1 MAQHGQIS
9 QKDRFSLPNHIERLL
24 VDVESHQIPNLLTV
38 HKTKTL
44 EDAEQEL
51 HQTLQRIENEMGI
64 WEIDVRDAGRNIYE
78 RKEWQKVLQE
88 SNERKKN
95 VQESAKKALIEA
107 RKQQQQ
113 QQQQQ
118 RSAQPFNARNELFK
132 DMASSE
138 VERNRRRE
146 GKIENQTADEQLMT
160 ASGDV
165 TAALQRAV
173 KSMSTEL
180 EKSSY
185 SAQLLDESTISIQ
198 QATIQYTSFT
208 DLVVSSQ
215 KLIRSME
222 RADMI
227 DAAFLIF
234 SFLFFIVCILYI
246 LKVRIWDRGVGL
258 LSFIFRIFS
267 LTSSR
272 SPADVQ
278 EKLKLAKEAASA
290 SSKSIAAQ
298 LTSSALSASAAAS
311 AAAIAAS
318 HSAQQAK
325 EQATPSVL
333 ISSASTPIK
342 DGMDMNKEREH
353 DEL

>member
-1 MAQHGQIS
+1 MAQIGQAS
-9 QKDRFSLPNHIERLL
+9 QQSEFSLPNHIQRLFI
-24 VDVESHQIPNLLTV
+24 DVESHQIPNLVTAS
-38 HKTKTL
+38 TL
-44 EDAEQEL
+44 DDAEREL
-51 HQTLQRIENEMGI
+51 HQTIRRIENELEM
-64 WEIDVRDAGRNIYE
+64 WEIDVRDAGRNRYE
-78 RKEWQKVLQE
+78 RQEWQKVLQE
-88 SNERKKN
+88 SNERLKN
-95 VQESAKKALIEA
+95 IQRLAKRSLIDA
-107 RKQQQQ
+107 RKQQRNIQPINAQQ
-113 QQQQQ
+113 
-118 RSAQPFNARNELFK
+118 ARNDLFG
-132 DMASSE
+132 DMAGSE
-138 VERNRRRE
+138 SERKRRRE
-146 GKIENQTADEQLMT
+146 GKLQNQTADEQLMT

-198 QATIQYTSFT
+198 QATLQYTSFT
-208 DLVVSSQ
+208 DLVASSQ
-215 KLIRSME
+215 KLIKSME

-234 SFLFFIVCILYI
+234 SFLFFIGCIIYI
-246 LKVRIWDRGVGL
+246 LKVRIWNRGVGI
-258 LSFIFRIFS
+258 LSFFFRIFS

-278 EKLKLAKEAASA
+278 EKLKLAKEAALA

-318 HSAQQAK
+318 QSAQQVK
-325 EQATPSVL
+325 QQASIPDSNPSATVSL
-333 ISSASTPIK
+333 EDK
-342 DGMDMNKEREH
+342 VDLNLERTH

>member
-1 MAQHGQIS
+1 MAQIGQAS
-9 QKDRFSLPNHIERLL
+9 HQDEFSLPNHIQRLFI
-24 VDVESHQIPNLLTV
+24 DVETHQIPNLVSVDKSDSLD
-38 HKTKTL
+38 
-44 EDAEQEL
+44 DAEREL
-51 HQTLQRIENEMGI
+51 HQTIRRIENELGM
-64 WEIDVRDAGRNIYE
+64 WEIDVRDAGRNSYE
-78 RKEWQKVLQE
+78 RQAWQRVMQE
-88 SNERKKN
+88 ANSRLTN
-95 VQESAKKALIEA
+95 VQRLTKKSLIEA
-107 RKQQQQ
+107 RKQQ
-113 QQQQQ
+113 
-118 RSAQPFNARNELFK
+118 RIAQPINAKEARNALFG
-132 DMASSE
+132 DMAGSE
-138 VERNRRRE
+138 EERKRRRE
-146 GKIENQTADEQLMT
+146 GRIQNQTADEQLMT

-208 DLVVSSQ
+208 DLVASSQ

-222 RADMI
+222 RADMV

-234 SFLFFIVCILYI
+234 SFLFFIGCIIYI

-258 LSFIFRIFS
+258 LSFLFRMFS

-278 EKLKLAKEAASA
+278 EKLKLAKEAAIA

-298 LTSSALSASAAAS
+298 LTASALSASAAAS

-318 HSAQQAK
+318 SQSAQYAK
-325 EQATPSVL
+325 QQTVIPAPD
-333 ISSASTPIK
+333 SSASVLLE
-342 DGMDMNKEREH
+342 DHFERTH